1 MSAPDRA
8 GVSHVPDAAPVRAF
22 ANAAAPV
29 DLAAAAGALADT
41 WSPRVVA
48 QVNDQ
53 YVKVARV
60 HGEFVWHG
68 HDAEDELFLVLRGR
82 LRLDFEDRPAVALGP
97 GECYVVPRGVRHRP
111 VAEEEVWLALVEP
124 VATAHTGDVVTARTR
139 TVTEQLG
146 GWTATGGSPPA

>member
-1 MSAPDRA
+1 MSA
-8 GVSHVPDAAPVRAF
+8 APNDGTPNGSATPAF

-29 DLAAAAGALADT
+29 DLAAAAGALPDT

-60 HGEFVWHG
+60 HGAFVWHA
-68 HDAEDELFLVLRGR
+68 HTEEDELFLVLRGR
-82 LRLDFEDRPAVALGP
+82 LRLEFEDRPAVALGP

-111 VAEEEVWLALVEP
+111 VADEEVWLALVEP
-124 VATAHTGDVVTARTR
+124 AATLHTGDVVTARTR
-139 TVTEQLG
+139 SIAEQLG
-146 GWTATGGSPPA
+146 A